1 MITIRKLSELPPKT
15 RLRKISRLA
24 RLIEYRL
31 RGLPTPQN
39 VGLHDDHSPPDSIA
53 DPAYVEALFRLAAD
67 EPKLPADFRARLA
80 EGGALARNSSGE
92 TSAPLIR
99 ALNDLHH
106 GLEAHLGRT
115 VADWDFFVEDGL
127 DSGARTTLPLYLYLD
142 DLRSPFNVGA
152 IFRAA
157 DAFGVREIFLSPGCA
172 DPTHPRAARAS
183 MGAVAVIPWKRL
195 EIDAVVEAVGVS
207 LSEGVADPPTAALP
221 VTPPE
226 TPRETALFAVETGGT
241 ELSQFLFPHVG
252 VAILGSEELGVGPQA
267 LAMADHSSGRVSIP
281 MAGAKGSLNVGV
293 AAGIVLYQWWRA
305 ISNRAPG

>member
-31 RGLPTPQN
+31 RGLPTPRN
-39 VGLHDDHSPPDSIA
+39 SGPHDDHAPPGSIA
-53 DPAYVEALFRLAAD
+53 DPKYVAALFQLAAD
-67 EPKLPADFRARLA
+67 EPKLPADFRARVA
-80 EGGALARNSSGE
+80 EGGALVAGM
-92 TSAPLIR
+92 TDGDADAPLIR

-106 GLEAHLGRT
+106 GLEAYLGRT
-115 VADWDFFVEDGL
+115 VADWDFFAGEAL
-127 DSGARTTLPLYLYLD
+127 DSEARVTLPLYLYLD

-183 MGAVAVIPWKRL
+183 MGAVGVIPWRRL
-195 EIDAVVEAVGVS
+195 EIDAVMDAVGDTAPHP
-207 LSEGVADPPTAALP
+207 LPDQPP
-221 VTPPE
+221 
-226 TPRETALFAVETGGT
+226 ETALFAVETGGT
-241 ELSQFLFPHVG
+241 ELSRFAFPPVG

-293 AAGIVLYQWWRA
+293 AAGIVLYEWWLA
-305 ISNRAPG
+305 VSNGAAG